1 MKSLNQRGGKR
12 KRYRGGRPEKDLVFA
27 LVGNQNSGKTTLF
40 NQLTG
45 SRQRVGNWPGVT
57 VEKKEGQVRAR
68 GGITLIDLPGI
79 YSLSPYTME
88 EVISRDYIIDERP
101 DAVINVVDATNI
113 ERSLYLTLQLAELGT
128 PMVVALNMMDEVRAL
143 GDSIDI
149 RRLESELGVPVV
161 PISAS
166 RNEGTG
172 RLLARAVEV
181 AQRRQIPPIHDICS
195 GDVHK
200 ALHAIAHLA
209 EDKARARGYPVRYT
223 ATKLVEGDALVRSAI
238 GLDPSETALIEDI
251 VHKMEKDAGQDREA
265 LLADT
270 RYDFIGGVV
279 GRAVKRKR
287 AYGEPTRS
295 DRIDAVLTNRFW
307 AYPIFLLIMFLV
319 FEIAFG
325 FIGSTLRTGFTW
337 VLDSGVSLIDGL
349 LENAGASPWVT
360 GLAVDGVLAGVSAIL
375 SFMPVILLLFL
386 CLSVLEDSGYMAR
399 AAFMMD
405 RLLRHL
411 GLSGRSFI
419 PMIMGFGCSVP
430 AIMATRTLDNE
441 RDRRLTIFLTPFM
454 SCGAKVP
461 VYAVFTAAFF
471 QRDQS
476 LVMLSIYVLGAV
488 IAVVSGLV
496 LKKTVLRGEPAPFV
510 LELPTYR
517 LPTLKSVLLHMWE
530 KARGFVKR
538 AFTVILAASVLIWFL
553 QSFDF
558 SLSMVADSSTS
569 ILAYVGMVIAP
580 VLIPLGFG
588 TWQAATALVTG
599 FTAKE
604 VVISTM
610 AVLYAAEAGML
621 STVLQGVFTPLSAY
635 AFMAFTALYLPCV
648 AAFSAMVREM
658 GSWKWA
664 LGAVG
669 FQTLVAWTV
678 AFIIFQGGRLLGL
691 A

>member
-1 MKSLNQRGGKR
+1 MKPMRRRHRHGHGRGGPHDQ
-12 KRYRGGRPEKDLVFA
+12 GLVFA
-27 LVGNQNSGKTTLF
+27 LVGNQNCGKTTLF
-40 NQLTG
+40 NLLTG

-57 VEKKEGQVRAR
+57 VEKKEGQVRNGR
-68 GGITLIDLPGI
+68 SITLIDLPGI
-79 YSLSPYTME
+79 YSISPYTME
-88 EVISRDYIIDERP
+88 EVVSRDFIIDGHP

-113 ERSLYLTLQLAELGT
+113 ERGLYLTLQLAELGT
-128 PMVVALNMMDEVRAL
+128 PMVIALNMMDEVRTS
-143 GDSIDI
+143 GDIIDI
-149 RRLESELGVPVV
+149 HKLEGELGIPVV

-172 RLLARAVEV
+172 RLLARAVEA
-181 AQRRQIPPIHDICS
+181 AQRRQVPPIHDICS

-200 ALHAIAHLA
+200 ALHAIAHLV
-209 EDKARARGYPVRYT
+209 EDKAQSRGYPVRYT
-223 ATKLVEGDALVRSAI
+223 ATKLVEGDDLVRRAI
-238 GLDPSETALIEDI
+238 GLDEAETALIEDI

-270 RYDFIGGVV
+270 RYTFIDGVT
-279 GRAVKRKR
+279 GRTVKRSR
-287 AYGEPTRS
+287 AQGEPSRS
-295 DRIDAVLTNRFW
+295 DKIDALLTHRFW
-307 AYPIFLLIMFLV
+307 AYPLFLLIMFLV
-319 FEIAFG
+319 FEITFG
-325 FIGSTLRTGFTW
+325 FVGSTLREGFAW
-337 VLDSGVSLIDGL
+337 LLDSGVSLVDGL
-349 LENAGASPWVT
+349 LKGAGASPWVT
-360 GLAVDGVLAGVSAIL
+360 GLVVDGVLAGICTVL

-386 CLSVLEDSGYMAR
+386 CLSILEDSGYMAR

-461 VYAVFTAAFF
+461 IYAVFTAAFF
-471 QRDQS
+471 QQNQS
-476 LVMLSIYVLGAV
+476 LVMLSIYLLGIV
-488 IAVVSGLV
+488 IAVISGLV
-496 LKKTVLRGEPAPFV
+496 LKKTVLKGEPAPFV

-517 LPTLKSVLLHMWE
+517 LPTLSSVMLHMWE
-530 KARGFVKR
+530 KAKGFVRR
-538 AFTVILAASVLIWFL
+538 AFTVIFVASLLIWFL

-558 SLSMVADSSTS
+558 SLNMVGDGSASMLAHIG
-569 ILAYVGMVIAP
+569 ILIAP
-580 VLIPLGFG
+580 VFLPLGFG
-588 TWQAATALVTG
+588 TWQAATALITG

-648 AAFSAMVREM
+648 AAFSAMAREM
-658 GSWKWA
+658 GSLKWA
-664 LGAVG
+664 LGAAG
-669 FQTLVAWTV
+669 FQTLVAWV
-678 AFIIFQGGRLLGL
+678 AAMVIYQGGTLLGL
-691 A
+691 G